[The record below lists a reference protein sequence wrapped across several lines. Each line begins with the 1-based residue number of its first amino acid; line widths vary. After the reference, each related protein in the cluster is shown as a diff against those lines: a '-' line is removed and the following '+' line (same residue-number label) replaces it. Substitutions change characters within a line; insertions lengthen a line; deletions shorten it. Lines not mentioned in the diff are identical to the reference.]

1 MANHIEKKSIAARI
15 YMIGITALIACL
27 IFGISC
33 KTSDTTGFSPT
44 TSTTATNE
52 VVMQNLA
59 FEPATL
65 KIRAETVVTWRND
78 DSMSHTVTA
87 RDGSFESST
96 MSHGGTFSFTFTQK
110 GTFEYY
116 CKIHP
121 SMKGSIIVE

>member
-1 MANHIEKKSIAARI
+1 MANHIEKKSIAARV
-15 YMIGITALIACL
+15 YMIGITALITCL

-33 KTSDTTGFSPT
+33 KASDSTGTSPT
-44 TSTTATNE
+44 TPSADE
-52 VVMQNLA
+52 IVIQNLA

-65 KIRAETVVTWRND
+65 NIQVGTVVTWRND
-78 DSMSHTVTA
+78 DSMAHTVTA
-87 RDGSFESST
+87 RDGSFESGT

-121 SMKGSIIVE
+121 SMKANIIVE